1 VRRVVWLA
9 AKVEDGATAAAEVDE
24 VSRPRADDAEEARM
38 ALEDAATADEL
49 LRALT
54 TDELATDE
62 TAEEVI
68 LAEVADATTEEEVI
82 FATEED
88 AAEVETTLATELDPT
103 APPPFFMRA
112 ETGVAPGKKEVG
124 IAGIG
129 MLAVKPKAVARSPA
143 MLAAL

>member
-1 VRRVVWLA
+1 VRRVVWLV
-9 AKVEDGATAAAEVDE
+9 AKVEDGATAAAEDDE
-24 VSRPRADDAEEARM
+24 VSGPRADDAEEARM

-54 TDELATDE
+54 TDELA
-62 TAEEVI
+62 EVI
-68 LAEVADATTEEEVI
+68 LAEVADATAEEEVI

-88 AAEVETTLATELDPT
+88 ATGVETTLAAELDPA
-103 APPPFFMRA
+103 APPPFFISA

-124 IAGIG
+124 IAGIA

-143 MLAAL
+143 MVAAL

>member
-1 VRRVVWLA
+1 VRRVVRLV
-9 AKVEDGATAAAEVDE
+9 AKVEDGVTAATVEVDE

-38 ALEDAATADEL
+38 ELEDATTADEL
-49 LRALT
+49 LRGLT
-54 TDELATDE
+54 TDEL
-62 TAEEVI
+62 AEEVI
-68 LAEVADATTEEEVI
+68 LAEVADATAEEEVI

-88 AAEVETTLATELDPT
+88 AAEVETTFATELDPA
-103 APPPFFMRA
+103 APPPFFMSA